1 MIRVGV
7 VGATGYTAFEAI
19 RLINRHPQARV
30 TAVTSRQDVGKGIE
44 AVHPALTGQV
54 EVSLSLAEPE
64 RLAAE
69 CDVVF
74 CCLPHAASAETVRS
88 LREHN
93 VRVVDLSADFRLRS
107 QSLYEHWYATEHPWP
122 ELLGKV
128 AYGLPEL
135 FAAEIAGADLVANP
149 GCYPTSA
156 ILPLAPLVKA
166 GAIGSDVIVDAK
178 SGVSG
183 AGRTPKLANLYCE
196 ANESLSAYAVGKH
209 RHQPEVVDVLDRY
222 AGTELDVLFTP
233 HLAPMD
239 RGILSTIYV
248 EAKNRDAD
256 GIKSLWDEAYRDAPF
271 VHVVDDPPATKH
283 VTASNRVHL
292 AAFDAGKR
300 VVLVAVL
307 DNVVK
312 GASGAAVQNMNC
324 MFGLEQTLGLEG

>member
-19 RLINRHPQARV
+19 RLINRHPQATV
-30 TAVTSRQDVGKGIE
+30 TAVTSRQDIGKPIHH
-44 AVHPALTGQV
+44 VHPALTGQLDL
-54 EVSLSLAEPE
+54 SLSLADPQQ
-64 RLAAE
+64 LAAD
-69 CDVVF
+69 CDVVL
-74 CCLPHAASAETVRS
+74 CCLPHAASAETVRTFS
-88 LREHN
+88 EVDLR
-93 VRVVDLSADFRLRS
+93 VIDLSADFRLRS
-107 QSLYEHWYATEHPWP
+107 AALYELWYATEHPWP
-122 ELLGKV
+122 ERLGQV

-135 FAAEIAGADLVANP
+135 FADEIVDARLVANP

-156 ILPLAPLVKA
+156 ILPLAPLLKA
-166 GAIGSDVIVDAK
+166 GVIEADVIVDSK

-196 ANESLSAYAVGKH
+196 ANESIAAYAVGKH

-222 AGTELDVLFTP
+222 AAVQTEVLFTP
-233 HLAPMD
+233 HLTPMD

-248 EAKNRDAD
+248 EGRDLTAQHVQQ
-256 GIKSLWDEAYRDAPF
+256 LWQQAYADAPF
-271 VHVVDDPPATKH
+271 VHVVDAPPATKH
-283 VTASNRVHL
+283 VTGTNHVHL

-300 VVLVAVL
+300 VVLLSVL

-324 MFGLEQTLGLEG
+324 MFGLDQTLGLGA